1 MKQRILM
8 TTLALILFGG
18 LLWTLAGGLAS
29 LGVAQPAQP
38 QSASQT
44 METVG
49 SLDLSQ
55 LSDETVQ
62 NLIAASGQSAVKS
75 AIRGAA
81 PAVVQIDVTR
91 TVRQRSPFGGN
102 MRFYFNDPNSPLNDL
117 FDQFNERFDQERQ
130 TQGVGSGFFIDFE
143 GQTLLLTNHHVVDG
157 ADQIRITTQQGWEF
171 TGEVIGSDARIDVA
185 VVRVHDFKD
194 REVPTVPLGDSDGLE
209 IGDWVV
215 AIGNPLGLSHT
226 VTSGIVSALGRQ
238 VNNPQ
243 GAGTFRSLIQTDA
256 AINPGNS
263 GGPLVDARGRVV
275 GMNTLIASD
284 AEGLNFAI
292 SVNEVERVLGQLV
305 RDGRVTRAW
314 LGVYI
319 QDVDQNLAQQFGVS
333 TGQGVLVSDVIRG
346 APAEDVLQRGDV
358 ITRVN
363 EAAVGDVS
371 ALQEAIMFRAVGETV
386 TLSVVRDGQPLQ
398 LEVTL
403 GQRPADGEV
412 SNAPTQTDEPV
423 EKFGL
428 RLQTL
433 TPDMAEQMDLPVDEG
448 LVIAGVEP
456 GSRAAQAQPRP
467 QQGDVLLEVNRQRV
481 SSAAAWNELAGQLQ
495 DDDRVVLTL
504 MRGGRAFFAALP

>member
-1 MKQRILM
+1 VKKIVSL
-8 TTLALILFGG
+8 TLALVLFGGG

-38 QSASQT
+38 QSPSQT
-44 METVG
+44 VETFG
-49 SLDLSQ
+49 SLDLAQ
-55 LSDETVQ
+55 LSDDTGQ
-62 NLIAASGQSAVKS
+62 TLLAASGQSAIKS
-75 AIRGAA
+75 AIRAAA

-91 TVRQRSPFGGN
+91 TVRQQSPFGGD
-102 MRFYFNDPNSPLNDL
+102 MRFYFNDPDSPLNDL
-117 FDQFNERFDQERQ
+117 FEQFEDRFNRERQ
-130 TQGVGSGFFIDFE
+130 TEGVGSGFFIDFE
-143 GQTLLLTNHHVVDG
+143 GQTLVLTNHHVVDG

-171 TGEVIGSDARIDVA
+171 SGEVVGSDARLDLA
-185 VVRVHDFKD
+185 VVRVDDFQGRD
-194 REVPTVPLGDSDGLE
+194 VPVVPLGDSDALE
-209 IGDWVV
+209 TGDWVV

-263 GGPLVDARGRVV
+263 GGPLVDARGRVI
-275 GMNTLIASD
+275 GMNTLIASN

-292 SVNEVERVLGQLV
+292 SVNEVKRVLGQLV

-319 QDVDQNLAQQFGVS
+319 QDVDGNLAQQFGVEA
-333 TGQGVLVSDVIRG
+333 GRGVLVSDVIQG
-346 APAEDVLQRGDV
+346 APAEGVLQRGDV

-363 EAAVGDVS
+363 EVAVGDVG
-371 ALQEAIMFRAVGETV
+371 ALQEAIMFRKPGETV
-386 TLSVVRDGQPLQ
+386 TLSGVRDGQPLQ

-403 GQRPADGEV
+403 GQRPADGQV
-412 SNAPTQTDEPV
+412 AGAARLDEPV

-428 RLQTL
+428 QLQAI
-433 TPDMAEQMDLPVDEG
+433 TPELAERMDLPTDEG
-448 LVIAGVEP
+448 LIVAGVEP

-467 QQGDVLLEVNRQRV
+467 QQGDVLLELNRRRV
-481 SSAAAWNELAGQLQ
+481 SSAAGWNGLAGQLEQ
-495 DDDRVVLTL
+495 NDRVVLTL
-504 MRGGRAFFAALP
+504 MRGGRAFFVALP